1 MYITLFLALFVFKFH
16 FASCFLSCYQ
26 KLVFF
31 KTRLSFVIEPN
42 LSKQNNIFICVK
54 MGFSEEHKTFMIESC
69 IRNGQ
74 QTKLGRCLREF
85 REKFLDIAIDVNASS
100 VMW

>member
-16 FASCFLSCYQ
+16 FASCFLSCYK

-31 KTRLSFVIEPN
+31 KTRLSFVIETN

-54 MGFSEEHKTFMIESC
+54 MGFSEEHKTFMIESY

-74 QTKLGRCLREF
+74 QIKYDAVFENFVKNSL
-85 REKFLDIAIDVNASS
+85 
-100 VMW
+100 M